1 MSDVRDPEPE
11 IIMSR
16 VFSKVLKKLSEQ
28 DKDIIDDEIDMIIE
42 QPGVGVQKKGDL
54 SHMRVHKFKMNNQET
69 LLGYTWV
76 DEKLT
81 LYLLNLGSHE
91 NFYKKSK
98 SRRDQDLK
106 LIN

>member
-1 MSDVRDPEPE
+1 MSDVRDQEPE

-28 DKDIIDDEIDMIIE
+28 DKDIIDDEIDSIIE
-42 QPGVGVQKKGDL
+42 QPEVGVQKKGDL

-91 NFYKKSK
+91 NFYKKPK
-98 SRRDQDLK
+98 SRRDLDLK